1 MMSGKCTEKAAAA
14 DCCNKNP
21 CSWKK
26 KKEVSVSSTFSTD
39 DRFRNFLVRTN
50 MDLFIIGSILALYHA
65 TSYASATAVP
75 NMNVSTALN
84 DALNNTSAEEVTQSG
99 HYGSDHHQQ
108 SEEEVFEHED
118 TEALAILFPWFAE
131 IVGVF
136 VYFVLSRYLHAIPYT
151 AVMFLGK

>member
-1 MMSGKCTEKAAAA
+1 MMCGKCTEKAAAA
-14 DCCNKNP
+14 DCRNKNL

-39 DRFRNFLVRTN
+39 DRFRKFLVRTN

-65 TSYASATAVP
+65 TSYASASAVP
-75 NMNVSTALN
+75 NMDVSTALN
-84 DALNNTSAEEVTQSG
+84 DATNNTSAEEV
-99 HYGSDHHQQ
+99 
-108 SEEEVFEHED
+108 HED

-136 VYFVLSRYLHAIPYT
+136 VYYVLSRYLHAIPYT